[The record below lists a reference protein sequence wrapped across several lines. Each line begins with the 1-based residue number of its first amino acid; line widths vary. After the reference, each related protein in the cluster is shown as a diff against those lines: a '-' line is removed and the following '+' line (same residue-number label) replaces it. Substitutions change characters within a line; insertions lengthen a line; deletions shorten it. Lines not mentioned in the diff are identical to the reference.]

1 MFYSQVVLAKKGPL
15 GKIWLAG
22 HYSQHKKLNKQQIFS
37 TNITLSVGTLLC
49 ASRGVCFVMEIVI
62 VMIDLCAQNRS

>member
-37 TNITLSVGTLLC
+37 TNITLSVGESFALLVVVVL
-49 ASRGVCFVMEIVI
+49 A
-62 VMIDLCAQNRS
+62 LW